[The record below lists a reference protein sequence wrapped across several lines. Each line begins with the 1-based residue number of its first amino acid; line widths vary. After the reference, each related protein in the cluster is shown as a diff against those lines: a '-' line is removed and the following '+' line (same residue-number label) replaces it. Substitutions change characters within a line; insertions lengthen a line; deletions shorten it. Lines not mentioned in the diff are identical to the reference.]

1 MRANDAINGLVLII
15 LSVALIALTTT
26 FPEFSGQNYG
36 PSLFPRV
43 LGALLIVCG
52 GLLVWR
58 GMAARRAGAPL
69 VAMAAWTRQP
79 WRVVSFF
86 LMLLLLLLYIIF
98 SETVGFIPMA
108 FVTLGVLFLWFGV
121 RPLTALITTVVAT
134 MMIYWFFASLL
145 RVPLPRGW
153 LDSIL

>member
-1 MRANDAINGLVLII
+1 
-15 LSVALIALTTT
+15 
-26 FPEFSGQNYG
+26 
-36 PSLFPRV
+36 
-43 LGALLIVCG
+43 
-52 GLLVWR
+52 
-58 GMAARRAGAPL
+58 
-69 VAMAAWTRQP
+69 
-79 WRVVSFF
+79 
-86 LMLLLLLLYIIF
+86 MLLLLLLYIIF

-108 FVTLGVLFLWFGV
+108 FGTLGVLFLWFGV

>member
-43 LGALLIVCG
+43 LSALLIVCG